1 MQLLVAYK
9 SDPAG
14 YNMASFISQNMEQ
27 DKELYRGKN
36 FDLLVISTPSISADW
51 LGEKYN
57 YDGFVFLSKHAAET
71 GTLALTCHNTGNF
84 AEAHFGGFKKQ
95 VAIPHPHL
103 QKSYLQ
109 TLWKKRSDFAKF
121 EITLEATHHGPT
133 ALDKPV
139 LFIEVGTTEKEWNDK
154 ELCKNIAKIVVD
166 VISHPTEKHDVAICF
181 GGTHYPEK
189 FTKILLDGE
198 YALGS
203 IMPKYAL
210 EFLDQSLFSHILK
223 RNNEAKFALLD
234 WRGLGKNKQKVINFI
249 ESTDLEVIKI

>member
-36 FDLLVISTPSISADW
+36 FDLLIISTPSISADW

-57 YDGFVFLSKHAAET
+57 YDGFIFLSKHAAET

-84 AEAHFGGFKKQ
+84 SEAHFGGFKKQ
-95 VAIPHPHL
+95 VALPHPHL

-166 VISHPTEKHDVAICF
+166 VISHPIKKHDVAICF
-181 GGTHYPEK
+181 GSTHYPEK
-189 FTKILLDGE
+189 FTKILLEGE
-198 YALGS
+198 YALGT
-203 IMPKYAL
+203 IMPKHAL
-210 EFLDQSLFSHILK
+210 EFLNQSLFSHILK

-234 WRGLGKNKQKVINFI
+234 WRGLGKYKQKVINFL
-249 ESTDLEVIKI
+249 EATDLEVIKI

>member
-14 YNMASFISQNMEQ
+14 YNMANFISQNMEQ
-27 DKELYRGKN
+27 DGEIYHGKN
-36 FDLLVISTPSISADW
+36 FDLVIISTPSISADW
-51 LGEKYN
+51 LEEKYS

-71 GTLALTCHNTGNF
+71 GTLALTCHSTGNF
-84 AEAHFGGFKKQ
+84 SEARFGGFKRQ

-109 TLWKKRSDFAKF
+109 TLWKKRKDFIKF

-154 ELCKNIAKIVVD
+154 ELCKNIAKITVD
-166 VISHPTEKHDVAICF
+166 VMSHPAKKHDVAICF
-181 GGTHYPEK
+181 GSTHYPKK
-189 FTKILLDGE
+189 FTNVLLEDE
-198 YALGS
+198 YSLGT
-203 IMPKYAL
+203 IMPKHAL

-234 WRGLGKNKQKVINFI
+234 WAGLGKHKQRVMNFI